1 MSKVIVFATP
11 VFLLL
16 IALELA
22 WGIAKG
28 RNTYRLGDAI
38 NSIGLGMMSQFTA
51 VFTRLLRVGI
61 YVAIYSHISL
71 VPLEAAKAFWS
82 TWYGWV
88 LALVFYDLCYYWLH
102 RISHT
107 SAVFWAAHVVHH
119 QSQSYNLSTALR
131 QTSSGAFLGWIFYI
145 PMALAGVPPEV
156 FGIVALVDLLYQFWV
171 HTEHVPKLGWF
182 DRWFCS
188 PSNHRVHHA
197 VNDEYVDKNYGGV
210 FVFWDRLF
218 GSYQVENALNP
229 CVYGTRAALNSWD
242 PLWAN
247 AQVYSSI
254 FHDAWHARSWLDKA
268 RVFLKPPGWRPADV
282 AARFPRKD
290 FNISEVQSFAPPMSQ
305 AAQSFAL
312 LGFSLLLGLVAVFL
326 WTADSANP
334 SQHFVGVTA
343 LLAMLW
349 TVGAVTQSR
358 LRIGEGAMVLTAVIA
373 TASAALGLVDV
384 HRIFKPLV
392 MMVAL
397 YQIVVYDFL
406 SSSPSQFYFRRG
418 ERLVYLGGK
427 NMLLTALAFCL
438 LGDALLMFDGF
449 FIFGLAAFL
458 LGHLCYIALFRGDA
472 PWFASQQALTATL
485 AFGVGMFV
493 FLWPHLPKGML
504 LPVAAYVL
512 VISLMAAQAIG
523 RAVFLRDRAS
533 LYVAIGAVF
542 FMASDTLLAVNKF
555 VAPLPMAQLL
565 VLGTYYI
572 AQILIV
578 FYALRS
584 GDTQSR

>member
-11 VFLLL
+11 IFLLL

-28 RNTYRLGDAI
+28 RNTYRLSDTLC
-38 NSIGLGMMSQFTA
+38 SVGLGMMSQFTA

-61 YVAIYSHISL
+61 YVAIYSHINL

-102 RISHT
+102 RTSHT

-131 QTSSGAFLGWIFYI
+131 QTSSGALLGWIFYI
-145 PMALAGVPPEV
+145 PMALFGVPPEV

-218 GSYQVENALNP
+218 GSYQVENGLNP
-229 CVYGTRAALNSWD
+229 CVYGTRSALNSWD

-247 AQVYSSI
+247 TQVYSSLL
-254 FHDAWHARSWLDKA
+254 HDAWHAHSWQDKV
-268 RVFLKPPGWRPADV
+268 RVFLKAPGWRPADV

-290 FNISEVQSFAPPMSQ
+290 FNISEVQTFAPPISKAVQ
-305 AAQSFAL
+305 GFAL
-312 LGFSLLLGLVAVFL
+312 VSFVALLGLVSLFL
-326 WTADSANP
+326 WTADSASP
-334 SQHFVGVTA
+334 AQHVVCVAA
-343 LLAMLW
+343 LLTMLW
-349 TVGAVTQSR
+349 TIGALTQSR
-358 LRIGEGAMVLTAVIA
+358 LRKGEAAMVLAAVVA
-373 TASAALGLVDV
+373 TASAALGMADI
-384 HRIFKPLV
+384 HHIFKPLV

-406 SSSPSQFYFRRG
+406 SASPSQFYFCSG
-418 ERLVYLGGK
+418 ERTVHVTSK
-427 NMLLTALAFCL
+427 NMLLTALSFCL
-438 LGDALLMFDGF
+438 LGDALLMFDGL

-458 LGHLCYIALFRGDA
+458 MGHLCYIALFRGDA
-472 PWFASQQALTATL
+472 PWFASHHALTATL
-485 AFGVGMFV
+485 ASGVGMYV
-493 FLWPHLPKGML
+493 FLWPHLPTMML

-512 VISLMAAQAIG
+512 AITLMAAQAIG
-523 RAVFLRDRAS
+523 RAAFLRDSAS
-533 LYVAIGAVF
+533 RFAAIGAVF
-542 FMASDTLLAVNKF
+542 FMLSDTLLAINKF
-555 VAPLPMAQLL
+555 VTPLPMPYLL
-565 VLGTYYI
+565 VLGTYYT

-578 FYALRS
+578 LYALRS
-584 GDTQSR
+584 GDTK

>member
-1 MSKVIVFATP
+1 MSKVIIFATP

-22 WGIAKG
+22 WGIRKG
-28 RNTYRLGDAI
+28 RNTYRLSDAL

-61 YVAIYSHISL
+61 YVAIYNQLSL
-71 VPLEAAKAFWS
+71 VPIEAAKAFWNA
-82 TWYGWV
+82 WYGWV

-145 PMALAGVPPEV
+145 PMALAGVPPAV
-156 FGIVALVDLLYQFWV
+156 FGMVALVDLLYQFWV

-210 FVFWDRLF
+210 FVFWDRIF
-218 GSYQVENALNP
+218 GSYQVENELNP
-229 CVYGTRAALNSWD
+229 CVYGTRSALNSWD

-247 AQVYSSI
+247 AQVYSSVLQ
-254 FHDAWHARSWLDKA
+254 DAWHTRSWMDKA

-282 AARFPRKD
+282 AQRFPRKD
-290 FNISEVQSFAPPMSQ
+290 FNISEVQTFAPPISKAVQ
-305 AAQSFAL
+305 RFAL
-312 LGFSLLLGLVAVFL
+312 LSFAVLLCLVLLFL
-326 WTADSANP
+326 WTADGASPA
-334 SQHFVGVTA
+334 QHVVGVTA
-343 LLAMLW
+343 LLALLW
-349 TVGAVTQSR
+349 TIGAVTQSR
-358 LRIGEGAMVLTAVIA
+358 LRKGEAAMVQAAIIA

-384 HRIFKPLV
+384 HHIFKPLV
-392 MMVAL
+392 LMVAL

-406 SSSPSQFYFRRG
+406 SASPSQFYFRSGDRT
-418 ERLVYLGGK
+418 VHVTGK
-427 NMLLTALAFCL
+427 NMLLTALSFCL
-438 LGDALLMFDGF
+438 LGDALLMFDGLF
-449 FIFGLAAFL
+449 VFGLAAFL
-458 LGHLCYIALFRGDA
+458 VGHLCYIALFRGDA
-472 PWFASQQALTATL
+472 PWFASRNALTATL
-485 AFGVGMFV
+485 ACGVGMFV
-493 FLWPHLPKGML
+493 FLWPHLPKMLL

-512 VISLMAAQAIG
+512 AIALMVAQAIG
-523 RAVFLRDRAS
+523 RAAFLRDRAS
-533 LYVAIGAVF
+533 RFVAIGAVF
-542 FMASDTLLAVNKF
+542 FMLSDTLLAINKF
-555 VAPLPMAQLL
+555 VAPLPVSALL

-578 FYALRS
+578 LYALRS
-584 GDTQSR
+584 GDTSSR

>member
-28 RNTYRLGDAI
+28 RNTYRFSDAI
-38 NSIGLGMMSQFTA
+38 SSISLGMMSQFTA
-51 VFTRLLRVGI
+51 VFTRLLRVGV

-71 VPLEAAKAFWS
+71 VPPEAAKAFWN

-107 SAVFWAAHVVHH
+107 SAIFWAAHAVHH

-131 QTSSGAFLGWIFYI
+131 QTSSGAFLGWIFFI
-145 PMALAGVPPEV
+145 PMALAGVPPAV
-156 FGIVALVDLLYQFWV
+156 IGIVALIDLLYQFWV

-197 VNDEYVDKNYGGV
+197 VNDEYIDKNYGGV

-218 GSYQVENALNP
+218 GSYQVENDLNP
-229 CVYGTRAALNSWD
+229 CVYGTRSALNSWD

-247 AQVYSSI
+247 AQVYSGI
-254 FHDAWHARSWLDKA
+254 FFDAWHASSWADKA
-268 RVFLKPPGWRPADV
+268 RAFLKPPGWRPADV
-282 AARFPRKD
+282 AARFPRRA
-290 FNISEVQSFAPPMSQ
+290 FNISEVQTFSPPISKAVQYFAMASFAV
-305 AAQSFAL
+305 
-312 LGFSLLLGLVAVFL
+312 LLGLVAVFL
-326 WTADSANP
+326 WTADSA
-334 SQHFVGVTA
+334 SSAQHLVGVSS

-349 TVGAVTQSR
+349 AVSAVTQSR
-358 LRIGEGAMVLTAVIA
+358 LRIGEAAMVLAAVLA
-373 TASAALGLVDV
+373 TATAALGLVDL

-392 MMVAL
+392 LMVAL

-406 SSSPSQFYFRRG
+406 SATPSQFFFRTG
-418 ERLVYLGGK
+418 GHLVRVTGK

-438 LGDALLMFDGF
+438 LGDALLMFDRL

-458 LGHLCYIALFRGDA
+458 VGHLCYIALFRGDA
-472 PWFASQQALTATL
+472 PWFASRKALTAAL
-485 AFGVGMFV
+485 ACGVGMYV
-493 FLWPHLPKGML
+493 FLLPHLPKMLL

-512 VISLMAAQAIG
+512 AITLMAAQAIG
-523 RAVFLRDRAS
+523 RAAFLRDRAS
-533 LYVAIGAVF
+533 RYVAIGAVF
-542 FMASDTLLAVNKF
+542 FMLSDTLLAINKF
-555 VAPLPMAQLL
+555 VASLPMSQLL

-578 FYALRS
+578 LYALRS
-584 GDTQSR
+584 GDARSA